1 MDLLGCCL
9 TFPTERLLTCAYRV
23 LVYLGRTR
31 KIGATY
37 CKYTPRADELWALAD
52 ANWRSTRSTSG
63 FVIFLGGC
71 AISTC
76 CRRQGC
82 ISMSTTEAE
91 LVALADCAIELI
103 CLIGVLETLGY
114 IVEGPISVGTDN
126 KGAYDLCHR
135 YTSAQ
140 NTRHI
145 DRKLYKMRELRGA
158 GRVSVKYVPT
168 GDNTSDIFTKV
179 LSRQPFEKHRRVVLN
194 LAASE

>member
-1 MDLLGCCL
+1 
-9 TFPTERLLTCAYRV
+9 
-23 LVYLGRTR
+23 
-31 KIGATY
+31 
-37 CKYTPRADELWALAD
+37 
-52 ANWRSTRSTSG
+52 
-63 FVIFLGGC
+63 
-71 AISTC
+71 
-76 CRRQGC
+76 
-82 ISMSTTEAE
+82 MSTTEAE

-114 IVEGPISVGTDN
+114 NVEGPISVGTDN

-158 GRVSVKYVPT
+158 GRVTVKYVPT

-179 LSRQPFEKHRRVVLN
+179 LSHQPFEKHRRVVLN
-194 LAASE
+194 LAATE